1 MILCLLTNFMLQVR
15 NGLSLIRTMQQIH
28 YIKFKTWRVQP
39 VVSEILTIP
48 ELSPMFM
55 ALDIYI

>member
-1 MILCLLTNFMLQVR
+1 MLQVR

-55 ALDIYI
+55 ALDNYMKKNVV